1 MDKLNTNRETQ
12 IVNSSVVDIPR
23 ANSLQQ
29 TLIIALLRFYKHL
42 KKNVSVVQV
51 LTAIYF
57 VIVCAYF
64 SLP

>member
-12 IVNSSVVDIPR
+12 IDNSSVVDIPR

-64 SLP
+64 TLS

>member
-1 MDKLNTNRETQ
+1 MDKLNTNRETR

-29 TLIIALLRFYKHL
+29 TLIIALLHFYKHL

>member
-12 IVNSSVVDIPR
+12 IVNSTVVDIPR